1 MDSSSLDINQY
12 ADLLLPPIIAK
23 WNLLGDFDEGLLSI
37 LECLYYLIVVRMIL
51 TLDNKAMGTNFAPMA
66 ANVYQRCMRIIDSVN
81 VAYITQ
87 SMEVGICFYCHVE
100 GGIST
105 R

>member
-1 MDSSSLDINQY
+1 MFILFDWGKNDTDSD
-12 ADLLLPPIIAK
+12 
-23 WNLLGDFDEGLLSI
+23 
-37 LECLYYLIVVRMIL
+37 
-51 TLDNKAMGTNFAPMA
+51 TKAMGTNFAPMA

-87 SMEVGICFYCHVE
+87 SMEVRICFYHHVE
-100 GGIST
+100 GGISS